1 MGWLVSF
8 VFLGIFYCIRFYCIT
23 IVLLV
28 HILITLRRTLTQTL
42 NAFNGIVHLI
52 IIRPFSRRKAILS
65 RIILTK
71 NSPFGMYN
79 ERYFLPYS
87 IDIIYECR

>member
-8 VFLGIFYCIRFYCIT
+8 VILGIFYCIRFYCII

-28 HILITLRRTLTQTL
+28 HILITLRRNLTQTL
-42 NAFNGIVHLI
+42 NSFNGIVHLI
-52 IIRPFSRRKAILS
+52 IIRPFRRRKAILS

-79 ERYFLPYS
+79 ERYFLPYR
-87 IDIIYECR
+87 INIINECR

>member
-8 VFLGIFYCIRFYCIT
+8 VILGIFYCIRFYCII

-28 HILITLRRTLTQTL
+28 H
-42 NAFNGIVHLI
+42 NGIVHSI
-52 IIRPFSRRKAILS
+52 IIRPFRRRKAILS

-79 ERYFLPYS
+79 ERYFLPYR
-87 IDIIYECR
+87 INIIYECR

>member
-8 VFLGIFYCIRFYCIT
+8 VILGIFYCIRFYCII

-28 HILITLRRTLTQTL
+28 HILITLKRTLTQTL
-42 NAFNGIVHLI
+42 NSFNGIVHLI
-52 IIRPFSRRKAILS
+52 IIRPFRRRKVILS

-79 ERYFLPYS
+79 ERYFLPYR
-87 IDIIYECR
+87 INIYL